1 MYLYYPHAPILLRV
15 VKHTKRANRVL
26 SPDGGYRWEG
36 YGRQGHITNTE
47 AEAAIRQAR
56 LIVVTD
62 AEAEDLKRR
71 MPDLVA
77 ARIATSWSE
86 QETRKLTAPPKRRT
100 RRI

>member
-15 VKHTKRANRVL
+15 VKHVKGTKQVL
-26 SPDGGYRWEG
+26 SKGGGYRWAASGREG
-36 YGRQGHITNTE
+36 YLSNDE
-47 AEAAIRQAR
+47 ANAAIRQGR

-71 MPDLVA
+71 MSDLVA
-77 ARIATSWSE
+77 ARMATSWSE
-86 QETRKLTAPPKRRT
+86 QETRRLTAPPKRRT